1 MVSAS
6 PLTVAGRS
14 AAAFPGCSFAV
25 VVVVAVA
32 IAVAAAAAV
41 VVVKVGVVFR
51 EVGRAAAVDVRVAG
65 GDCCCD
71 SGCGVTSA
79 PASSLTLLRRRL
91 CPR

>member
-32 IAVAAAAAV
+32 IAVAAAAV

-71 SGCGVTSA
+71 SGCRVTSA

>member
-25 VVVVAVA
+25 VVVVAVE
-32 IAVAAAAAV
+32 IAVAAAAV

>member
-32 IAVAAAAAV
+32 IAVAAAAV

>member
-14 AAAFPGCSFAV
+14 AAVFPGCSFAV

-32 IAVAAAAAV
+32 IAVAAAAV

>member
-32 IAVAAAAAV
+32 VAVAAAAV

-51 EVGRAAAVDVRVAG
+51 EVGRAAAVNVRVAG

>member
-1 MVSAS
+1 M
-6 PLTVAGRS
+6 AGRS

-32 IAVAAAAAV
+32 IAVAAAAV

-65 GDCCCD
+65 GDCCD

>member
-32 IAVAAAAAV
+32 IAVAAAAV

-51 EVGRAAAVDVRVAG
+51 EVGRAAAVDVRVAA

>member
-25 VVVVAVA
+25 VVVDAVAVA
-32 IAVAAAAAV
+32 VAAAAV

-51 EVGRAAAVDVRVAG
+51 EVGRAAAVNVRVAG